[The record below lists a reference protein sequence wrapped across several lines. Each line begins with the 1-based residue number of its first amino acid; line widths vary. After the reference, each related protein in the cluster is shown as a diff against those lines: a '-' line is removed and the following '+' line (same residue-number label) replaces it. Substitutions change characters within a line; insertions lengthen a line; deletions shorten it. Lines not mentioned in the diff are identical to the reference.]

1 MDAPIPYPESPME
14 DDVAYPCKGC
24 GKILEEGKAFEL
36 AGNRWHIDC
45 FRCNTC
51 GTLLDSDANLLLLG
65 DGSLIC
71 NNCTYSCS
79 ACGNKIEDLAILTGD
94 HAFCASCFRCR
105 NCKKQIENLRYARTS
120 QGIFCMECHE
130 GLMARRRKKSK
141 TSRHKQ
147 VSNNAML
154 LDKSLPSLP
163 PNAILQSAFSPD
175 HETPPSDQYS
185 DTPTELPADPVIKKS
200 TKSRKPA
207 RNRSPPLSD
216 DERRADNLTL
226 PPTTYKSNRHSA
238 LSHRSDNSLNGDDY
252 YIPMAL
258 DPNPAPGPSPLIK
271 QQIPNSSE
279 QLPKPNPR
287 DYFNAKGLQ
296 SARKSSQDHENTRPT
311 SRHDSL
317 ANSQPSSPHIAYLEK
332 GREPTSEVLDT
343 IRKRSV
349 SGAMNGL
356 SSVAAFEKGRDASPR
371 NGDRDREKFKLQE
384 VPKRRK
390 SGSSPGN
397 SRPDA
402 ISPALDTSVHDLKS
416 KSAPASA
423 NVQLKEQHVLTTST
437 HSPKLP
443 QSDST
448 YTASPRLSQDS
459 KSLENGSIESPKSR
473 SSPSSTQLQHLPLR
487 GDSLQQSIP
496 KRKEVGSIRIGSN
509 SLGVDGVHGHSASP
523 ATSAISQDSPTSSAN
538 INGGRIISRPIES
551 PISKS
556 STDFMQ
562 PPARAKDRPQLSAA
576 SNGDSFVSPRAP
588 PHPPMEIY
596 YNHKAKNES
605 ISTMQSESTR
615 NGDVP
620 SSPKLPRYSAG
631 GEFNMAEDMARIL
644 GNDVQDP
651 DQASFLRRVS
661 NSVRHARS
669 YSDRGT
675 RLSREQKWPK
685 SPLNGSISGKFAS
698 DINTPTNSSPEA
710 KGDNTLV
717 TSELRKLRQSS
728 LEKDQRIAELEKAL
742 DSKANITQ
750 MNSELRKKRSTIVV
764 LDTQKDM
771 VIRELETMTDHI
783 AKAKKDGEPLDVG
796 KLTNVMLVDFADSLQ
811 KLKDSFA
818 PAIEELAEQKQ
829 VLSEE
834 ISTLVKEQKK
844 AMDEMEQL
852 SMKNSQLAEL
862 HNQLINQLQS
872 SYQQGKDR
880 SLDVSTPVPQGLGI
894 YTHHQKEK
902 SNVSIESRDTR
913 PSYAETYASEK
924 SLLHSDHDAEP
935 ATILSAPQVVNIRK
949 GQPKK
954 FNWRKGGQNV
964 AKGVTKG
971 LKGAFTTT
979 NASDGSK
986 YQREGSITEG
996 IPYGA
1001 MPQSQDYP
1009 TTTLPNRNAVD
1020 DPSRQGF
1027 GLWGNAK
1034 PKTGQARTTPNGN
1047 TPSVVAENPSVLYGS
1062 ELEQRA
1068 EFERVNIPGIIIRC
1082 IEEVEL
1088 RGMEI
1093 EGIYRKSG
1101 GNSQIQVVKEGFE
1114 YSNDFDISDPDLD
1127 INAVTSALKQYF
1139 RRLPT
1144 PLITWEVYDKL
1155 LDSTMAPDEG
1165 SRIELMRAAIGDLP
1179 FHHRSCLEFLI
1190 FHLQRVVMHERQNL
1204 MTPLN
1209 VAVVFA
1215 PTIMRPESIT
1225 REMSD
1230 TQLKNQAVQ
1239 FLIEHCE
1246 EVFLKAVDDK

>member
-1 MDAPIPYPESPME
+1 
-14 DDVAYPCKGC
+14 
-24 GKILEEGKAFEL
+24 
-36 AGNRWHIDC
+36 
-45 FRCNTC
+45 
-51 GTLLDSDANLLLLG
+51 
-65 DGSLIC
+65 
-71 NNCTYSCS
+71 
-79 ACGNKIEDLAILTGD
+79 
-94 HAFCASCFRCR
+94 
-105 NCKKQIENLRYARTS
+105 
-120 QGIFCMECHE
+120 
-130 GLMARRRKKSK
+130 
-141 TSRHKQ
+141 
-147 VSNNAML
+147 ML
-154 LDKSLPSLP
+154 LHKSLPSLP
-163 PNAILQSAFSPD
+163 PNAIPPSAFSPD
-175 HETPPSDQYS
+175 HETPPSDHYS
-185 DTPTELPADPVIKKS
+185 DTPTELPADPIPKKS

-207 RNRSPPLSD
+207 RDRSPPLSD
-216 DERRADNLTL
+216 DERRDNLTL
-226 PPTTYKSNRHSA
+226 PPTTYKDNRHSA
-238 LSHRSDNSLNGDDY
+238 SSHRSDNSLNGDDY

-258 DPNPAPGPSPLIK
+258 DPNPAPGPSPLVQ
-271 QQIPNSSE
+271 QQIYNNSE
-279 QLPKPNPR
+279 EMPKQNSR
-287 DYFNAKGLQ
+287 DYFNAKGSQ
-296 SARKSSQDHENTRPT
+296 SARKGSQDHENTRPT
-311 SRHDSL
+311 SRQDSL

-332 GREPTSEVLDT
+332 GREPTAEVLDT
-343 IRKRSV
+343 IRKRNV
-349 SGAMNGL
+349 SGAMNGV
-356 SSVAAFEKGRDASPR
+356 SSVPVFDKGRDASPR

-390 SGSSPGN
+390 SGSSPRN

-402 ISPALDTSVHDLKS
+402 VSPALDTSVHDPKS

-423 NVQLKEQHVLTTST
+423 NVHLKEQHILVTSSD
-437 HSPKLP
+437 SPKLP
-443 QSDST
+443 QSETT
-448 YTASPRLSQDS
+448 YIASHRLSQDS
-459 KSLENGSIESPKSR
+459 RTAENGSIESPKSH
-473 SSPSSTQLQHLPLR
+473 SSPLSTQLQHLPLR

-496 KRKEVGSIRIGSN
+496 KRKEVSGMRLGSS
-509 SLGVDGVHGHSASP
+509 GHSASP
-523 ATSAISQDSPTSSAN
+523 ATPTVSQDSPTSSAN

-576 SNGDSFVSPRAP
+576 SNNDSFVSPRAP

-596 YNHKAKNES
+596 HNHKAKNES

-615 NGDVP
+615 NGDTP

-644 GNDVQDP
+644 GNDLQDQ

-685 SPLNGSISGKFAS
+685 SPLNGTTTGKFAHDMS
-698 DINTPTNSSPEA
+698 TPTNSSPEA
-710 KGDNTLV
+710 KGDNTLI
-717 TSELRKLRQSS
+717 TSELRRLRQSS

-750 MNSELRKKRSTIVV
+750 INTELRKKRSTIVV

-783 AKAKKDGEPLDVG
+783 AKAKKDEDPLDVG

-818 PAIEELAEQKQ
+818 PAIEELVEQKQ
-829 VLSEE
+829 VLNEDVSA
-834 ISTLVKEQKK
+834 LVKEHKK

-852 SMKNSQLAEL
+852 STKNLQLADL
-862 HNQLINQLQS
+862 NNQLINQIQGL
-872 SYQQGKDR
+872 YQQGKDL
-880 SLDVSTPVPQGLGI
+880 SLDMSMPVPQGLGI

-902 SNVSIESRDTR
+902 SNISIDSRETR
-913 PSYAETYASEK
+913 PSYAETYASER

-935 ATILSAPQVVNIRK
+935 ATILSVPQVVNIRK

-979 NASDGSK
+979 NTNDGIK

-1001 MPQSQDYP
+1001 MPQSQEYP
-1009 TTTLPNRNAVD
+1009 TITLPNRNAVD

-1034 PKTGQARTTPNGN
+1034 PKTGQTRTIPNGN
-1047 TPSVVAENPSVLYGS
+1047 TPSVMAENPSVLYGS

-1068 EFERVNIPGIIIRC
+1068 EFERVNIPGIITRC

-1155 LDSTMAPDEG
+1155 LDSTTAPDG
-1165 SRIELMRAAIGDLP
+1165 PSRIALMRAAIGDLP

-1190 FHLQRVVMHERQNL
+1190 FHLQRVVTHERQNL

-1215 PTIMRPESIT
+1215 PTIMRPESIA
-1225 REMSD
+1225 RELSD

-1246 EVFLKAVDDK
+1246 EVFLKGVDEK

>member
-1 MDAPIPYPESPME
+1 MDGPIPYPESPME

-147 VSNNAML
+147 ASNNAML

-163 PNAILQSAFSPD
+163 PNAIPPSAFSPD
-175 HETPPSDQYS
+175 HETPPSDHYS
-185 DTPTELPADPVIKKS
+185 DTPTELPADPIPKKS
-200 TKSRKPA
+200 TKSRKPT

-216 DERRADNLTL
+216 DERRDNLTL
-226 PPTTYKSNRHSA
+226 PQTTYKNDRHSA

-258 DPNPAPGPSPLIK
+258 DPNPAPGPSPLVK
-271 QQIPNSSE
+271 QQILNNSE
-279 QLPKPNPR
+279 ELPKQNPR
-287 DYFNAKGLQ
+287 DYFNAKGSQ

-311 SRHDSL
+311 SRQDSL

-356 SSVAAFEKGRDASPR
+356 SSAAAFDKGRDASPR
-371 NGDRDREKFKLQE
+371 NGDMDREKFKLQE

-390 SGSSPGN
+390 SGSSPRN

-402 ISPALDTSVHDLKS
+402 VSPALDTSVHDPKS

-423 NVQLKEQHVLTTST
+423 SVQLKEQHILVPSSD
-437 HSPKLP
+437 SPKLP

-448 YTASPRLSQDS
+448 YIASPRLSQDS
-459 KSLENGSIESPKSR
+459 KVAENGSIESPKSH
-473 SSPSSTQLQHLPLR
+473 SSPLSSQLQHLPLR

-496 KRKEVGSIRIGSN
+496 KRKEIGAMRLGSS
-509 SLGVDGVHGHSASP
+509 SLAIDGAHGHSASP
-523 ATSAISQDSPTSSAN
+523 TTSALSQDSPTSSAN

-562 PPARAKDRPQLSAA
+562 PPARAKDRPQLPAT
-576 SNGDSFVSPRAP
+576 SNNDSFVSPRAP

-596 YNHKAKNES
+596 QNHKAKNES

-615 NGDVP
+615 NGDAP

-644 GNDVQDP
+644 GNDAQDP

-675 RLSREQKWPK
+675 RISREQKWPK
-685 SPLNGSISGKFAS
+685 SPLNGSTSGKFAH
-698 DINTPTNSSPEA
+698 DMNTPTNSSPEA
-710 KGDNTLV
+710 KGDNSLV
-717 TSELRKLRQSS
+717 TSELRRLHQIS

-742 DSKANITQ
+742 DSKADITQ
-750 MNSELRKKRSTIVV
+750 INTELRKKRSTIVV

-783 AKAKKDGEPLDVG
+783 AKAKKDEEPLDVG

-811 KLKDSFA
+811 RLKDSFA

-829 VLSEE
+829 LLAED
-834 ISTLVKEQKK
+834 ISTLAKEQRK
-844 AMDEMEQL
+844 AVDEMEQL
-852 SMKNSQLAEL
+852 SMKNSQLADL
-862 HNQLINQLQS
+862 NNQLINQIQAL
-872 SYQQGKDR
+872 YQQSKDR
-880 SLDVSTPVPQGLGI
+880 SLDVSMPAPQGLGI

-902 SNVSIESRDTR
+902 SNVSIDSRDTR
-913 PSYAETYASEK
+913 PSYAETFTSER

-954 FNWRKGGQNV
+954 FNWRKGGSTV

-979 NASDGSK
+979 NTNDMSK
-986 YQREGSITEG
+986 YQREGSLTEG

-1001 MPQSQDYP
+1001 MPQSQEYP
-1009 TTTLPNRNAVD
+1009 ITTLPNRNAVD

-1027 GLWGNAK
+1027 GLWGNVK
-1034 PKTGQARTTPNGN
+1034 PKPGQARSIPNGN

-1068 EFERVNIPGIIIRC
+1068 EFERVNIPGIITRC

-1144 PLITWEVYDKL
+1144 PLITWDVYDKL
-1155 LDSTMAPDEG
+1155 LDSTMAQDET
-1165 SRIELMRAAIGDLP
+1165 SRIALMRAAIGDLP

-1190 FHLQRVVMHERQNL
+1190 FHLQRVVTHERQNL

-1230 TQLKNQAVQ
+1230 TQMKNQAVQ

-1246 EVFLKAVDDK
+1246 EVFLKGVDEN